1 MIPTA
6 IGKIGLDFETVDVRC
21 FLRGDP
27 TAATSTVSAGDLVA
41 FCIADVAEI
50 TGDTFDTGLTSATY
64 VPGARNSMFANVTK
78 NYTSTNVGVQLFGI
92 ALESGTCAT
101 SANVNSKISVRV
113 RGIVKAAVQ
122 SADGTTSVSIGSD
135 LMPSTPGGTGNKA
148 GFLDASVSASPTST
162 ATRRKIGI
170 ALQATSAT
178 SVGSV
183 MYVLFD
189 GLNGFGSANNL

>member
-6 IGKIGLDFETVDVRC
+6 IGKIGLDFETIDVRC
-21 FLRGDP
+21 YLRGDS

-41 FCIADVAEI
+41 FCVADVAEI
-50 TGDTFDTGLTSATY
+50 TNDTFDSLCATA
-64 VPGARNSMFANVTK
+64 VFAPGARNSMFANVTK

-92 ALESGTCAT
+92 ALEGNTCAT
-101 SANVNSKISVRV
+101 SLNVTPKINVRV
-113 RGIVKAAVQ
+113 RGLVRAAVQ
-122 SADGTTSVSIGSD
+122 SADNATSIAIGQD
-135 LMPSTPGGTGNKA
+135 LMSATPGGAGNKA
-148 GFLDASVSASPTST
+148 GYLDASPSASPTST

-189 GLNGFGSANNL
+189 GLNGFGSANNT